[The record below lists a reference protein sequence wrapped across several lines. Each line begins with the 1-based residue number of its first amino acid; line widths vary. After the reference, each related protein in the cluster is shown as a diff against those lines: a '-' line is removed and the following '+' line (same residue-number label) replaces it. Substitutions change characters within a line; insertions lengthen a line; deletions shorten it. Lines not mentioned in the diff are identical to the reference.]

1 MQSVGI
7 PQGSMLSPLLCSIYY
22 GHMENNKLHPYIR
35 KICESERQF
44 FSAEHDSS
52 NVVSWEDA
60 SSGCPR
66 YMVLRYIDD
75 FFFVS
80 TSKKLA
86 LGFFSRLQRGFPA
99 YNCTMNE
106 GKFGLSFDVG
116 NMLKIQQSRF
126 HVLDD
131 GASYV
136 CWSGLLI
143 NCCTLEVQADYT
155 R

>member
-1 MQSVGI
+1 MQRVGI
-7 PQGSMLSPLLCSIYY
+7 PQGSILSPLLCSIYY
-22 GHMENNKLHPYIR
+22 GHMENNILDPYIR
-35 KICESERQF
+35 KICESEKDF
-44 FSAEHDSS
+44 LSAESDASGA
-52 NVVSWEDA
+52 VSGEDA
-60 SSGCPR
+60 SSGYPR
-66 YMVLRYIDD
+66 YMILRYIDD

-86 LGFFSRLQRGFPA
+86 LEFFSRLNRGFSE
-99 YNCTMNE
+99 YNCTMNGE
-106 GKFGLSFDVG
+106 KFGLSFDVG
-116 NMLKIQQSRF
+116 HMLKTQRF
-126 HVLDD
+126 YVRED